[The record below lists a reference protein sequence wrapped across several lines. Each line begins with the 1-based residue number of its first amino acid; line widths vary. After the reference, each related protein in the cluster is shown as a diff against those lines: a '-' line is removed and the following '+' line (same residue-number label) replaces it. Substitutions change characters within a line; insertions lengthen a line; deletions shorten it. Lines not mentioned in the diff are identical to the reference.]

1 MGGDGNM
8 TTITVNEDLRG
19 EFQVI
24 GLVSFAHLLSHLY
37 MLVLPPF
44 FAQLRQDLGIDYI
57 DLGLTI
63 TAYSVTTGLLQTPM
77 GFLVQK
83 YGGRRVLIGGLFV
96 NSIAIG
102 LVGFV
107 SSYWQLMGLM
117 FLAGLGSSVF
127 HPADYS
133 ILNARV
139 DPKRLGRALSVHAL
153 GGNLGFVVAPLI
165 MVMLATFFNWRMAT
179 MAIGGVGVLLAGVM
193 MGLSE
198 VLGDSGKT
206 KGRAADSWKT
216 LVTSPKI
223 MLLFLFYALSSAA
236 NCGMVYFSVVAFTG
250 IYAIPAA
257 VAATALTAYQ
267 VMSMIAVLPGGWL
280 ADRVKNT
287 ELLLCVCFLMSGGL
301 VVIAGLGVA
310 PFWIAIGLVG
320 ASGALRGLVNA
331 SRDVSVRHAAT
342 DVSVG
347 TLFGFVTTGYSG
359 GQILGPPL
367 YGWLLDIGHPQ
378 LVFWGSAAF
387 STLAIATMATT
398 TIWPRGAKAA

>member
-1 MGGDGNM
+1 M
-8 TTITVNEDLRG
+8 TTLTLKDDVRG
-19 EFQVI
+19 EVQVI
-24 GLVSFAHLLSHLY
+24 GLVAFAHLLSHLY

-44 FAQLRQDLGIDYI
+44 FGQLRGDLGVDYI

-102 LVGFV
+102 LVGLV
-107 SSYWQLMGLM
+107 TSYWQLMGLM

-127 HPADYS
+127 HPADYA

-139 DPKRLGRALSVHAL
+139 DVKRLGRALSVHAL

-165 MVMLATFFNWRMAT
+165 MVMLAAIFDWRMAT
-179 MAIGGVGVLLAGVM
+179 MLIGGVGVLLALIM

-206 KGRAADSWKT
+206 KDRAADSWKT

-223 MLLFLFYALSSAA
+223 LLLFLFYALSSAA

-250 IYAIPAA
+250 VYDILPA

-267 VMSMIAVLPGGWL
+267 VMSMMAVLPGGWL

-287 ELLLCVCFLMSGGL
+287 ELLLCVCFLVSGVL
-301 VVIAGLGVA
+301 IVIAGLGLT
-310 PFWIAIGLVG
+310 PFWIVIGLVG
-320 ASGALRGLVNA
+320 AAGALRGLVNA

-398 TIWPRGAKAA
+398 TIWRPKAKAA

>member
-1 MGGDGNM
+1 M
-8 TTITVNEDLRG
+8 TTIPLKDDVRG
-19 EFQVI
+19 EVQVI
-24 GLVSFAHLLSHLY
+24 GLVAFAHLLSHLY

-44 FAQLRQDLGIDYI
+44 FGQLRGDLGVDYI
-57 DLGLTI
+57 ELGLTI

-102 LVGFV
+102 LVGLV
-107 SSYWQLMGLM
+107 NSYWQLMALM

-139 DPKRLGRALSVHAL
+139 NVKRLGRALSVHTL

-165 MVMLATFFNWRMAT
+165 MVMLAAVFDWRMAT
-179 MAIGGVGVLLAGVM
+179 MIIGAVGVLLALVM

-206 KGRAADSWKT
+206 KDRARDSWKT

-250 IYAIPAA
+250 VYSILPA

-267 VMSMIAVLPGGWL
+267 VMSMMAVLPGGWL

-287 ELLLCVCFLMSGGL
+287 ELLLCVCFLVSGVL
-301 VVIAGLGVA
+301 IVIAGLGLT
-310 PFWIAIGLVG
+310 PFWIVIGLVG
-320 ASGALRGLVNA
+320 AAGALRGLVNA

-398 TIWPRGAKAA
+398 TIWRPKAKAA

>member
-44 FAQLRQDLGIDYI
+44 FAQLRQDLGIDYM

-216 LVTSPKI
+216 LVSSPKI

>member
-44 FAQLRQDLGIDYI
+44 FAQLRQDLGIDYM

-165 MVMLATFFNWRMAT
+165 MVMLATFFNCRMAT

-216 LVTSPKI
+216 LVSSPKI

>member
-1 MGGDGNM
+1 
-8 TTITVNEDLRG
+8 
-19 EFQVI
+19 
-24 GLVSFAHLLSHLY
+24 

-44 FAQLRQDLGIDYI
+44 FAQLRQDLGIDYM

-102 LVGFV
+102 LVGFI

-153 GGNLGFVVAPLI
+153 GGILGFVVAPLI

-179 MAIGGVGVLLAGVM
+179 MAICGVGVLLAGVM

-216 LVTSPKI
+216 LVSSPKI

>member
-387 STLAIATMATT
+387 STLAIATIATT

>member
-1 MGGDGNM
+1 M
-8 TTITVNEDLRG
+8 TTDG
-19 EFQVI
+19 EPGPVI
-24 GLVSFAHLLSHLY
+24 GTY
-37 MLVLPPF
+37 
-44 FAQLRQDLGIDYI
+44 
-57 DLGLTI
+57 
-63 TAYSVTTGLLQTPM
+63 
-77 GFLVQK
+77 
-83 YGGRRVLIGGLFV
+83 RVLTPAAAKRVGGL
-96 NSIAIG
+96 
-102 LVGFV
+102 
-107 SSYWQLMGLM
+107 
-117 FLAGLGSSVF
+117 
-127 HPADYS
+127 YS
-133 ILNARV
+133 ETEFDLT
-139 DPKRLGRALSVHAL
+139 RLRA
-153 GGNLGFVVAPLI
+153 
-165 MVMLATFFNWRMAT
+165 MRTRMAELT
-179 MAIGGVGVLLAGVM
+179 GAKGRGRQAQQPDSRGRSPGSGSGMDAFDKRR
-193 MGLSE
+193 LSE

-206 KGRAADSWKT
+206 KDRAADSWKT

-223 MLLFLFYALSSAA
+223 LLLFLFYALSSAA

-250 IYAIPAA
+250 VYAILPA

-267 VMSMIAVLPGGWL
+267 VMSMMAVLPGGWL

-287 ELLLCVCFLMSGGL
+287 ELLLCVCFLVSGAL
-301 VVIAGLGVA
+301 IVIAGLGVT

-320 ASGALRGLVNA
+320 AAGALRGLVNA

-398 TIWPRGAKAA
+398 TIWRPKAATA